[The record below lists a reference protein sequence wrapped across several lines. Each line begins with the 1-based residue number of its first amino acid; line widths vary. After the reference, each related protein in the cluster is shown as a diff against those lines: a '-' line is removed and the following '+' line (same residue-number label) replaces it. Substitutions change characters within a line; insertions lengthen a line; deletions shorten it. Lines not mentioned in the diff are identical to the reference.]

1 MDAPLFALA
10 QYVQWKWPETHGE
23 DKIVVMLGGLYIEM
37 ALWKTVG
44 DYIDCSGLTNA
55 LTQAGIASSGTAE
68 SFLSCSHVS
77 RTCHAHQVNAVV
89 LRKLQKEAF
98 FTLQPEAQEESEEV
112 WLQEMVRKSPT
123 FQYWDT
129 ILRLELL
136 VLLFVRAHREADFS
150 LYVSSLKALAK
161 WFFALNHPN
170 YARWVPVHIQD
181 MENLPPS
188 TSEEFVEHGH
198 LVVSNTA
205 NKFSS
210 MPLDQAEQNNDLV
223 KGSGGAV
230 GLTENPSALR

>member
-1 MDAPLFALA
+1 
-10 QYVQWKWPETHGE
+10 
-23 DKIVVMLGGLYIEM
+23 
-37 ALWKTVG
+37 
-44 DYIDCSGLTNA
+44 
-55 LTQAGIASSGTAE
+55 
-68 SFLSCSHVS
+68 
-77 RTCHAHQVNAVV
+77 
-89 LRKLQKEAF
+89 
-98 FTLQPEAQEESEEV
+98 
-112 WLQEMVRKSPT
+112 MVRKSPT

-230 GLTENPSALR
+230 GLTENPSALRKWVG